1 MNIFLKVKE
10 KIESVKRE
18 AKNITWLSKKDI
30 LKYSIIVILVSIF
43 IALILGLLDYI
54 YLKILAKLII

>member
-18 AKNITWLSKKDI
+18 AKNITWLSKKEI